1 MTSLS
6 NVIRRDDPSP
16 FSIEPF
22 EAEELPAGFTYGTD
36 AGKGLCVELP
46 TSREICCASK
56 KKPEGENDVDASEE
70 EDFREKLARLEREAY
85 EQGFEQGRKDGLAL
99 ETRQVEEKGKQ
110 LQALFSEINQLKGR
124 IYIETESDMLKLSML
139 IAKRVINE
147 EIQTNNHII
156 GKTIEAAAAFLVDK
170 SRIQIKI
177 SPEDMDEVKRLLPDF
192 ATISKGGQFQI
203 IEDHTIHRGGCI
215 LETGFGRINAT
226 IEDQLKELEKVI
238 DQQFEARKRELA

>member
-1 MTSLS
+1 MS
-6 NVIRRDDPSP
+6 NLIRRDDSTP

-22 EAEELPAGFTYGTD
+22 EAEELTEGLPYATD
-36 AGKGLCVELP
+36 ADEGVCIKLP
-46 TSREICCASK
+46 VSRDIYCASK
-56 KKPEGENDVDASEE
+56 KIPEGEDGADTSRK

-99 ETRQVEEKGKQ
+99 ETRQMEEKGKQ
-110 LQALFSEINQLKGR
+110 FDALFSEINQLKGR

-139 IAKRVINE
+139 IAKRVIHE

-170 SRIQIKI
+170 SRIRIKI
-177 SPEDMDEVKRLLPDF
+177 GPEDMSEVKGLLPDF
-192 ATISKGGQFQI
+192 AAMSKGGQFQL

-215 LETGFGRINAT
+215 METGFGRINAT
-226 IEDQLKELEKVI
+226 IEDQLKELEKTI
-238 DQQFEARKRELA
+238 AQQFEACKRELA